1 MSQTYTITLLSKK
14 TIARDM
20 LELVFS
26 RPEEF
31 VFKAGQFVQFF
42 IPQELSEAVLRSYSI
57 SSHPEADQLEFCI
70 KLVPEGKGSTFFKN
84 LEPMQQAT
92 IRGPEGRFVC
102 LPEQAADKIFIATGA
117 GLAPIMSMINSEVE
131 NKKNKQIYLL
141 FGVRTEE
148 DVFWLERFEHLKSE
162 FENFD
167 FNITLSQPSEQWQG
181 WRGRVTEHLPEVKEV
196 ADYYLCGSLEM
207 VKDVRMLLTSQG
219 VVLKNIHFE
228 IF

>member
-1 MSQTYTITLLSKK
+1 MSQTYSTTLLSKK

-31 VFKAGQFVQFF
+31 TFKAGQFVQFF

-57 SSHPEADQLEFCI
+57 SSHPDADQLEFCI
-70 KLVPEGKGSTFFKN
+70 KLVPEGKGSTFFNK
-84 LEPMQQAT
+84 LEPTQQAT

-102 LPEQAADKIFIATGA
+102 LLDQSENKIFIATGA
-117 GLAPIMSMINSEVE
+117 GIAPIMSMISSEVE
-131 NKKNKQIYLL
+131 KDKNKQVYLL
-141 FGVRTEE
+141 FGVRSEE

-162 FENFD
+162 YQNFD
-167 FNITLSQPSEQWQG
+167 FNITLSRPSDSWQG
-181 WRGRVTEHLPEVKEV
+181 WKGRVTEHLPEVVGGGE
-196 ADYYLCGSLEM
+196 YYLCGSLDM
-207 VKDVRMLLTSQG
+207 VKDVRQILASKG
-219 VVLKNIHFE
+219 VQMKDIHFE